1 MEVRNVLAKVLPDIV
16 YIQLVYCKHFGRF
29 ANLKSPKTFNEKL
42 QWLKLHYRKSE
53 QTTMVDKFLVKE
65 YVTNAI
71 GAKYVIPTLGVWKN
85 AKDIDF
91 TLLPEQF
98 VLKWNHDSGSVIIC
112 KSKKSFDYKMAVQQL
127 AGREKYN
134 GYYYGR
140 EWPYKNVSPVILAE
154 PYMEDYVG
162 KGELTDY
169 KLHFFSGECKAI
181 MVGKNRFGEKGLEDD
196 FYDPDWKHFNFS
208 RGYSRNTSQLTEKP
222 SQLEEMIRIGKV
234 LAKDYPFVRID
245 FYIINGNVYFGEIT
259 FFPSSGFGRF
269 HPDKWDRT
277 FGDWIHLPLIRN

>member
-1 MEVRNVLAKVLPDIV
+1 
-16 YIQLVYCKHFGRF
+16 
-29 ANLKSPKTFNEKL
+29 
-42 QWLKLHYRKSE
+42 
-53 QTTMVDKFLVKE
+53 MVDKFLVKE

-181 MVGKNRFGEKGLEDD
+181 MVGKK
-196 FYDPDWKHFNFS
+196 
-208 RGYSRNTSQLTEKP
+208 Q
-222 SQLEEMIRIGKV
+222 IRRER
-234 LAKDYPFVRID
+234 LR
-245 FYIINGNVYFGEIT
+245 
-259 FFPSSGFGRF
+259 R
-269 HPDKWDRT
+269 
-277 FGDWIHLPLIRN
+277 